1 MLIGTI
7 AIAGIPPL
15 AGFFSKDEILGE
27 AFKFAWF
34 EGSRSARRVAHRPA
48 SSRRMTAFYMW
59 RLMGKTFYGES
70 HVDPHVE
77 PKIHESAWQMTLPLI
92 LLAIPS
98 ILLGILLTW
107 PGPPLGPLFGI
118 TDGVG
123 RLKSWL
129 EPVFAESEHYLYG
142 EPHAYELFGIDGWLI
157 LASVAVATIGL
168 VVGMILFGVFRT
180 RGRRAT
186 VERITNANGA
196 TRFLYRASVNKWWFD
211 DLNDLLF
218 IRMGGRVAAFLWW
231 FDRTIVD
238 GAVNG
243 VGLVT
248 RDAGGGLRRIQTGRV
263 QNYALGIAVGLLV
276 MAGSFL
282 LIVGQP
288 R

>member
-1 MLIGTI
+1 VWAIGI
-7 AIAGIPPL
+7 I
-15 AGFFSKDEILGE
+15 
-27 AFKFAWF
+27 
-34 EGSRSARRVAHRPA
+34 VAV
-48 SSRRMTAFYMW
+48 MTAFYMW
-59 RLMGKTFYGES
+59 RLMGKTFYGQS
-70 HVDPHVE
+70 RVDPHVE
-77 PKIHESAWQMTLPLI
+77 PKIHESPWPMTLPLI

-98 ILLGILLTW
+98 AILGIVLTW
-107 PGPPLGPLFGI
+107 PGPPLGPLFGVEG
-118 TDGVG
+118 TAP
-123 RLKSWL
+123 LTHWL
-129 EPVFAESEHYLYG
+129 EPVFATSEEILQRGG
-142 EPHAYELFGIDGWLI
+142 EEYQLFGIDGWLI

-168 VVGMILFGVFRT
+168 VAGMILFGFFRT
-180 RGRRAT
+180 RGRPAT
-186 VERITNANGA
+186 VASVTNANGV
-196 TRFLYRASVNKWWFD
+196 TRFLFRASLNKWWMD

-231 FDRTIVD
+231 FDRTVID

-263 QNYALGIAVGLLV
+263 QNYALGIAIGLLV